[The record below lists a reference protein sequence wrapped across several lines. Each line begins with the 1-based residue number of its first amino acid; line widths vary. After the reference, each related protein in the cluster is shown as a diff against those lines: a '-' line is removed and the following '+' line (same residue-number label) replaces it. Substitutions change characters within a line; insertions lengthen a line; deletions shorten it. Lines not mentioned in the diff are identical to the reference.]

1 MLGTIPNE
9 REEDRVRGGEG
20 RRRRRARASEGVCE
34 QRKEVVEEGC
44 YERCV
49 QLTVASSVH
58 AVPLAMG
65 IVNARGI
72 TTYLRQFLFMA
83 DPLPEGG
90 HGSFSLIGIEL
101 LFSFINDAR
110 QPEPND
116 LRYCYDIRGRK
127 VHVAKPRG

>member
-20 RRRRRARASEGVCE
+20 RRRARASEGVCG
-34 QRKEVVEEGC
+34 QRKGVVEEGC

-49 QLTVASSVH
+49 QLTVAGSVH

-83 DPLPEGG
+83 DPLPRGRG
-90 HGSFSLIGIEL
+90 
-101 LFSFINDAR
+101 AR
-110 QPEPND
+110 QFLANWYRTII
-116 LRYCYDIRGRK
+116 LF
-127 VHVAKPRG
+127 H